1 MLLFD
6 LDGTLIDSNGVWLQ
20 VDIDFL
26 ARRGIPWSEEY
37 NEGVAHVTLAAG
49 AVFTKEYLR
58 LPDSPEEIME
68 EWLSMVR
75 HAYAET
81 IPLCPGVR
89 EYLAWQA
96 SAGERMAV
104 YTSCDRTLCEA
115 ALGHHGLGRYF
126 ETVFYAAELGVQ
138 KQSPEG
144 FRRVA
149 ELLGAAPGEITFF
162 DDSPRSCVG
171 AKAAGL
177 NVVGV
182 YSPFFAREAEDMRRL
197 CDRYVTGFPELMREG

>member
-20 VDIDFL
+20 VDLDFL
-26 ARRGIPWSEEY
+26 AKRGIPWTEEY

-49 AVFTKEYLR
+49 AVFTKKFCR

-75 HAYAET
+75 RAYAET

-89 EYLAWQA
+89 EYLARQA
-96 SAGERMAV
+96 DAGERMAV

-115 ALGHHGLGRYF
+115 ALGHHDLARYF
-126 ETVFYAAELGVQ
+126 EAVFYAAELGIQ
-138 KQSPEG
+138 KHSPEG

-149 ELLGAAPGEITFF
+149 GLLGVPPEEITFF
-162 DDSPRSCVG
+162 DDSPRSCAG

-177 NVVGV
+177 TVVGV
-182 YSPFFAREAEDMRRL
+182 YSPFFAREEDAMRDL
-197 CDRYVTGFPELMREG
+197 CDRYVTGFPELAEEG